1 MLERLVSSD
10 ASEFAIRM
18 SNARLV
24 KAEQE
29 SQSFVAANA
38 SDGWGV
44 IEHDEIAVGILEVSG
59 E

>member
-1 MLERLVSSD
+1 MLERLIASN

-18 SNARLV
+18 NNARLV

-29 SQSFVAANA
+29 RQNFVAANA

-44 IEHDEIAVGILEVSG
+44 IEHDEIAVGILEVSK